1 MSFWTFTPYFVYTQ
15 MTTSALTV
23 DNASLLAEFT
33 GGSTTDVSMMIGIG
47 LVKDSDAI
55 FFQYMGEEQSPVALM
70 LPSSG
75 KPLTRLSNVRLS
87 GIDIAEDV
95 GEFKSTKLNLFLES
109 SQGRTVMLTSGL
121 NTIWSQ
127 CVITALMGMFNS
139 YDLDTAFTLDSWKGN
154 SKMRPCFAAIRL
166 GTEKVSDQ
174 MLYDQLAE
182 ARSDRD
188 QTRVQQIM
196 RDSVEILR
204 HSVSGGPVDAVTVV
218 DETSAK
224 QEEF

>member
-1 MSFWTFTPYFVYTQ
+1 

-47 LVKDSDAI
+47 LVKDSDAV
-55 FFQYMGEEQSPVALM
+55 FFQYMGDEQSPVALM

-75 KPLTRLSNVRLS
+75 KPLTRLSNVCLA

-109 SQGRTVMLTSGL
+109 TQGRTVMLTSGL

-127 CVITALMGMFNS
+127 CLITALMGMFNS
-139 YDLDTAFTLDSWKGN
+139 NDLANSFTLDTWKGT

-174 MLYDQLAE
+174 MLYDQLAD
-182 ARSDRD
+182 ARSERD
-188 QTRVQQIM
+188 SIRVLQIM

-204 HSVSGGPVDAVTVV
+204 HAVAGDAVLDVV
-218 DETSAK
+218 VTEDASAT

>member
-1 MSFWTFTPYFVYTQ
+1 
-15 MTTSALTV
+15 MTTTALTT

-33 GGSTTDVSMMIGIG
+33 GGATSDVSMMIGIG
-47 LVKDSDAI
+47 LVKDSDAV
-55 FFQYMGEEQSPVALM
+55 FFQYMGEEQQPVALM
-70 LPSSG
+70 LPTSG
-75 KPLTRLSNVRLS
+75 KPLTRLANVRLT
-87 GIDIAEDV
+87 GIDVAEDV

-127 CVITALMGMFNS
+127 CVITALMGLFNS
-139 YDLDTAFTLDSWKGN
+139 YDLDQSFTLDSWKGN

-166 GTEKVSDQ
+166 GTNKVSDQ
-174 MLYDQLAE
+174 MLYDQLAD

-188 QTRVQQIM
+188 QARVQQIM
-196 RDSVEILR
+196 RDSVEILK
-204 HSVSGGPVDAVTVV
+204 HSVAGGPVDAVTVV
-218 DETSAK
+218 DETTAQ